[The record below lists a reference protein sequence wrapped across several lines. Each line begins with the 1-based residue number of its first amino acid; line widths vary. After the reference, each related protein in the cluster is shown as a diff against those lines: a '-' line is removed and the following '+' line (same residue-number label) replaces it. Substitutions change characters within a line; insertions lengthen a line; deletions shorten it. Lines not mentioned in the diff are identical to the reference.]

1 MSEGQLIW
9 PLPRHQRNLAYTAM
23 KNLLVIL
30 GMLLMGAAAQD
41 IQHAPTTAQCQA
53 DIAVWKTQNRAY
65 IEALPVNTLVGR
77 ANELSDCSKVLD
89 GDGAEWAR
97 TLRAVYDQHIEN
109 RYVHFIMRHGLGQ
122 QMVDEDAK
130 GAR

>member
-1 MSEGQLIW
+1 
-9 PLPRHQRNLAYTAM
+9 M
-23 KNLLVIL
+23 KKILVIL
-30 GMLLMGAAAQD
+30 AMLTMSSAAQD
-41 IQHAPTTAQCQA
+41 IQHAPTAAQCQA
-53 DIAVWKTQNRAY
+53 DIAVWTAQSKAD
-65 IEALPVNTLVGR
+65 IVALPVNALVSR

-89 GDGAEWAR
+89 GDASEWAR
-97 TLRAVYDQHIEN
+97 TMRAVYDQHIEN

>member
-1 MSEGQLIW
+1 
-9 PLPRHQRNLAYTAM
+9 M
-23 KNLLVIL
+23 KKLLVIL
-30 GMLLMGAAAQD
+30 AIFTMGAAAQD
-41 IQHAPTTAQCQA
+41 IQHAPTAAQCQA
-53 DIAVWKTQNRAY
+53 DIAVWKTQNKAH

-89 GDGAEWAR
+89 GDGSELAR
-97 TLRAVYDQHIEN
+97 TMRAIYDQHIEN
-109 RYVHFIMRHGLGQ
+109 RYVHFLMRHGLGQ

>member
-1 MSEGQLIW
+1 
-9 PLPRHQRNLAYTAM
+9 M
-23 KNLLVIL
+23 KNLFVIIA
-30 GMLLMGAAAQD
+30 MLSMGAAAQD
-41 IQHAPTTAQCQA
+41 IQHAPTAAQCQA
-53 DIAVWKTQNRAY
+53 DIAVWKSQNKAY
-65 IEALPVNTLVGR
+65 IDGLPVNTLVSR

-89 GDGAEWAR
+89 GDGSEWAR
-97 TLRAVYDQHIEN
+97 TMRAAYDQHIEN